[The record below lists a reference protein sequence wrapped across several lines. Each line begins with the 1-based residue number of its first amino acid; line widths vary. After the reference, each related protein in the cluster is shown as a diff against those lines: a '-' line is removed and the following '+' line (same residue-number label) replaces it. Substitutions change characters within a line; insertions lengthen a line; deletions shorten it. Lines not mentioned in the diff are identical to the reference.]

1 MHAEILS
8 VGTELLLG
16 EITDTNA
23 QEISARLKE
32 AGIDV
37 YRRVTVGDNLARLTA
52 SFSDALGRA
61 DVVIATGGLGPT
73 DDDVTAEALAAALG
87 RKLVFDETAWSWTR
101 GWFERRGR
109 VPTESDKKQA
119 MIVEGGMAL
128 RNNNGTAPGQA
139 VVADGRIVALLP
151 GPPREMIPMLE
162 EQVLPLLASH
172 FPHLEPLYCR
182 DLRLVGI
189 GESKVGETVRDLMQC
204 SNPTLAP
211 YAGSGE
217 VRLRIAAKSQSP
229 QEAKAMLDRVEA
241 EVRSRLQEHVYGTD
255 NATLESACGE
265 LLAKK
270 GLTLAIAE
278 SVTGGLIAHRVT
290 LVPGSSRYFKMG
302 VVAYDPAMKVT
313 CLGVSG
319 ETVRKNDAVSAEVAR
334 EMALGVKALAGAKIG
349 LATTGFAGPDGGT
362 PEEPVGTVYIAV
374 AGPGGVVVDRQV
386 YGGSRAMVK
395 QFAAQRAL
403 YMLWTTVRGL
413 R

>member
-1 MHAEILS
+1 MHAEVLS

-37 YRRVTVGDNLARLTA
+37 YRRVTVGDNMARLQA
-52 SFSDALGRA
+52 SFSEALGRA

-73 DDDVTAEALAAALG
+73 DDDLTAEALAVAMG

-101 GWFERRGR
+101 SWFERRGR
-109 VPTESDKKQA
+109 APTESDRKQA
-119 MIVEGGMAL
+119 MIIEGGMAL
-128 RNNNGTAPGQA
+128 RNFNGTAPGQA
-139 VVADGRIVALLP
+139 VVTDGKVAAILP
-151 GPPREMIPMLE
+151 GPPREMIPMLQD
-162 EQVLPLLASH
+162 QVLPLISSQ
-172 FPHLEPLYCR
+172 FPHLAPLHCR
-182 DLRLVGI
+182 DLKLVGI
-189 GESKVGETVRDLMQC
+189 GESRVGEVVRDLMRC

-229 QEAKAMLDRVEA
+229 KEATAMLDRVEA
-241 EVRSRLQEHVYGTD
+241 EVRSRLQEYVYGTGD
-255 NATLESACGE
+255 ATLESVCGD

-290 LVPGSSRYFKMG
+290 LVPGSSRYFRMG
-302 VVAYDPAMKVT
+302 VVAYDPAVKVT

-319 ETVRKNDAVSAEVAR
+319 EAVRKNDAVSADVAR
-334 EMALGVKALAGAKIG
+334 DMALGVKTLAGAKIG

-362 PEEPVGTVYIAV
+362 PDEPVGTVYTAV
-374 AGPGGVVVDRQV
+374 ASADGVTVDRQV
-386 YGGSRAMVK
+386 YGGSRAAVK
-395 QFAAQRAL
+395 QYASQRAL

>member
-1 MHAEILS
+1 LHAEVLS

-52 SFSDALGRA
+52 SFSEALGRA

-73 DDDVTAEALAAALG
+73 DDDVTAEALAAAMG
-87 RKLVFDETAWSWTR
+87 RKLVFDETAWEWTLS
-101 GWFERRGR
+101 WFERRGR
-109 VPTESDKKQA
+109 TPTESDRKQA
-119 MIVEGGMAL
+119 MIVEGGVAL
-128 RNNNGTAPGQA
+128 RNHNGTAPGQA
-139 VVADGRIVALLP
+139 IIAGGKVAAILP

-162 EQVLPLLASH
+162 EEVLPLITSH
-172 FPHLEPLYCR
+172 FPHLQPLYCR
-182 DLRLVGI
+182 DLKLVGI

-229 QEAKAMLDRVEA
+229 KEAMAMLDRVEA
-241 EVRSRLQEHVYGTD
+241 EVRSRLHDYVYGTG

-265 LLAKK
+265 ILAKK

-302 VVAYDPAMKVT
+302 VVAYDPAIKTT

-319 ETVRKNDAVSAEVAR
+319 DAVRKNDAVSPDVAR

-362 PEEPVGTVYIAV
+362 PEEPLGTVYTAV
-374 AGPGGVVVDRQV
+374 ASPDGVVLDRQV
-386 YGGSRAMVK
+386 YGGSRAIVK
-395 QFAAQRAL
+395 QNAAQRAL